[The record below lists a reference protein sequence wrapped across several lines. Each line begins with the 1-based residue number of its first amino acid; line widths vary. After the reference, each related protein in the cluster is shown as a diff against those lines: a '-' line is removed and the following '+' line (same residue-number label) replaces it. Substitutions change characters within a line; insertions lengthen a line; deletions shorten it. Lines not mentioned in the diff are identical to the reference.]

1 MSAVDDVDKRIEHY
15 QLATAEFVRGNA
27 NPIRSCSPTGKT

>member
-1 MSAVDDVDKRIEHY
+1 MSAVDDVDKLIEHY
-15 QLATAEFVRGNA
+15 QLATAEFVKDNP